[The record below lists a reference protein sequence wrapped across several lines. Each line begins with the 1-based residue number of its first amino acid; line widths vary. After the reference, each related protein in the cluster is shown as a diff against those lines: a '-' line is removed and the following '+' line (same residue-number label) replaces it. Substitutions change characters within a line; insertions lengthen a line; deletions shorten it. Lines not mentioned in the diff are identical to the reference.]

1 MKNLVLGVVAIVGLV
16 GVYGYI
22 NNQGIDGSGL
32 SAAVMNYSKSPT
44 NRSGLTSNNASSV
57 VNDAP
62 MYTSTIQ
69 NGAKNGQSCYG
80 WNNGKKSLGT
90 TKTENGVMY
99 CSVSGNN
106 QSFGVVAPKSTKTM
120 NPPSK
125 TGTGAVAPT
134 SPPPAAKINGTA
146 TPPSSKTV
154 CPPVCSTSVKPGLV
168 GTVQNIIQKK

>member
-106 QSFGVVAPKSTKTM
+106 QSFGVIAPKSTKTM

-134 SPPPAAKINGTA
+134 SPSKTSGTV
-146 TPPSSKTV
+146 TPPSSRPF
-154 CPPVCSTSVKPGLV
+154 CPPFCSSTVKQ
-168 GTVQNIIQKK
+168 GTVSPLKPAHN